1 VSSGFSACYDPRP
14 LVPRERRLWL
24 AFIAAAVGLR
34 AVAFFRY
41 RFDSD
46 EQQHAHVAWGWTEGL
61 VQYRDLFDNHTPLF
75 HMLMAPFVALFGE
88 RSDILLWL
96 RLPMLFVFGGILWG
110 TYLLARKLYDERVAR
125 WAVVL
130 LALFPPFF
138 LKSLE
143 FRPDNLWTL
152 LWLAALFAI
161 MNGKRPFA
169 IGLLLGAAFGVST
182 KTAPLL
188 ISMAISAAIV
198 RIFLKRRISARWI
211 EGLAGFAIVPVLLAL
226 YFLAVGGFDE
236 LVYCNLTFNANL
248 ARTRTNLWVGRA
260 LFPFLVGAV
269 LWLAWR
275 YRNVESAWRY
285 YLVVLMGVY
294 AVTLAGFWPLIS
306 PRDFLPLMP
315 VAAIFT
321 AAIATRMQKP
331 LVALAAIAVVCVLAL
346 WKYADRFE
354 NRTAW
359 HTTMLDQALRLTRPG
374 ETIIDLKGETIFRR
388 RPFYLAFEHVTRALI
403 AHRLLADTVAQDV
416 IRTRTYVAQADGP
429 MWPPAARAFL
439 NEHFVNLGRLRAAG
453 QQLRPDGTFTIAIPG
468 EYVIVG
474 PEGELRGPR
483 QLGAGAHRFEGA
495 KDAYVLWAPA
505 FRRGHSPY
513 RLRDLRF

>member
-1 VSSGFSACYDPRP
+1 

-24 AFIAAAVGLR
+24 AFAAAALGLR

-75 HMLMAPFVALFGE
+75 HLLTAPLVALFGE

-96 RLPMLFVFGGILWG
+96 RAPMLLLFGAILWT
-110 TYLLARKLYDERVAR
+110 TYLLGRKLYDERVAR

-143 FRPDNLWTL
+143 YRPDNLWTL
-152 LWLAALFAI
+152 LWIAALVAM
-161 MNGKRPFA
+161 MNGKRPFV

-188 ISMAISAAIV
+188 IAMAIAALIV
-198 RIFLKRRISARWI
+198 HLFLRRWI
-211 EGLAGFAIVPVLLAL
+211 PMRWLEGLAGFAIVPALLAL
-226 YFLAVGGFDE
+226 FFLAVGGFDE
-236 LVYCNLTFNANL
+236 LVYCNLTFNANV
-248 ARTRTNLWVGRA
+248 AKTRTNLWVGRA
-260 LFPFLVGAV
+260 FFPFLLGAII
-269 LWLAWR
+269 WLAWR
-275 YRNVESAWRY
+275 FRETEHAWRY
-285 YLVVLMGVY
+285 YLVVLLGVY
-294 AVTLAGFWPLIS
+294 PVLLVGFWPLIS

-315 VAAIFT
+315 VAAIF
-321 AAIATRMQKP
+321 AAAVATRMQKP
-331 LVALAAIAVVCVLAL
+331 LASLAAIAVVCVLAL

-359 HTTMLDQALRLTRPG
+359 HTTMLDQALRLTEPG
-374 ETIIDLKGETIFRR
+374 EYLMDLKGETIFRR
-388 RPFYLAFEHVTRALI
+388 RPFYHAFEYLTRAQI
-403 AHRLLADTVAQDV
+403 AHGVIKDTVAQDM

-439 NEHFVNLGRLRAAG
+439 NENFVNLGRLRAAG
-453 QQLRPDGTFTIAIPG
+453 QKINEDGTFTIAIPG
-468 EYVIVG
+468 GYTIVG
-474 PEGELRGPR
+474 PEGELRAAR
-483 QLGAGAHRFEGA
+483 QLEAGAHRFEGAA

-513 RLRDLRF
+513 RLRDVAF